1 MEEKQNVYI
10 IPENFIDEGRCIRGM
25 FKTRNF
31 IEGLVAALILGFPS
45 LLIPFSA
52 IEYKIGFCFV
62 ALGLPFAVV
71 YNGFNGDAT
80 SVFLKYARHWFKNK
94 DNMLYDEKL
103 KVLKETPL
111 DYMESQPSARDNL
124 IDKVESIKEKVI
136 RQNDTEYIEGET
148 FVFEE
153 DEELEKLLIEMPE
166 QMRIVKPKEEVE
178 EVVETE
184 KESEDEIDLAEKL
197 DISL

>member
-1 MEEKQNVYI
+1 MEDKQNVYI
-10 IPENFIDEGRCIRGM
+10 IPENFIDEGRCLKGM

-31 IEGLVAALILGFPS
+31 IEGIIAGLVLGFPA
-45 LLIPFSA
+45 LIFPFST
-52 IEYKIGFCFV
+52 IEAKIGACFI
-62 ALGLPFAVV
+62 AIGLPFAVV

-80 SVFLKYARHWFKNK
+80 SVFLRYARHWFKNK

-111 DYMESQPSARDNL
+111 DYMEAQPSARDNL
-124 IDKVESIKEKVI
+124 IDKVESIKDKVT

-153 DEELEKLLIEMPE
+153 DEELEKLLVEMPDE
-166 QMRIVKPKEEVE
+166 LRIVKPKEE
-178 EVVETE
+178 EVIADETE
-184 KESEDEIDLAEKL
+184 TKDEDEIDLSEKL

>member
-80 SVFLKYARHWFKNK
+80 SVFLRYARHWFKNK

-153 DEELEKLLIEMPE
+153 DEELEKLLVEMPE

-184 KESEDEIDLAEKL
+184 KESGDEIDLAEKL